1 MGELSKAGF
10 GPSPGSAAGLGVEED
25 EDHQDLFGRED
36 AELRVPAVPGAA
48 VEGPGRIV
56 EEAGTTEPRRLQQ
69 RL

>member
-1 MGELSKAGF
+1 MGKLSKAGF
-10 GPSPGSAAGLGVEED
+10 CPGPGIAARLGVKED
-25 EDHQDLFGRED
+25 EDHEDLFGRED